1 MDLSDA
7 IRESMLIDEGE
18 KICPFRAA
26 VGSKCVREHC
36 AMWYKMKN
44 DSGED
49 VSKCGLLM
57 ASYAL
62 SHLATV
68 GMDVYSN

>member
-1 MDLSDA
+1 MDLSE

-36 AMWYKMKN
+36 AMWHKMKN

-57 ASYAL
+57 VSCAL

-68 GMDVYSN
+68 GMDVYPN